1 MGKKGKAKA
10 AKVPEKGIYDCDPD
24 PAGERVPLS
33 ALLRDPGKAWEL
45 LRTRRLLQIL
55 LGVVLAGFLLRF
67 LNLGKYSLWLDE
79 ASTLTFARE
88 SLLEIWGTSAAGEFN
103 PPLFYWME
111 HLMISFGESEA
122 VLRFL
127 PALLGSLT
135 LVVMYLAAREVLD
148 RPSSL
153 IAVTLLAFSPFH
165 VFYSQEARAYAP
177 MLFFFSL
184 ALLFFLR
191 ATRRGGYGNWI
202 AFGAFSA
209 LAFWTHFYA
218 FVPVGVL
225 ILLAFVFRAR
235 VISKNLKEAA
245 APLLATGVFFLV
257 ALPLVVTTIQLFS
270 QRTGGGPT
278 FGVQGL
284 ELITDTLVWISSGI
298 NDIPGYSVFLTI
310 VLLAFFIVGVA
321 WFASRDRALAVLLVS
336 GFVLPLLVSVVLS
349 YRMPMDPRYLI
360 CLQPF
365 LFLGVAASF
374 PALCRRLRIRYLAVA
389 AVLLILLASLPLFAS
404 YYTTSPKTD
413 WRGFSGYLAGQTSTG
428 DLVVVLPGYILQ
440 PLGYYYQNET
450 DGTLLYG
457 VYTTG
462 ELENI
467 AASAGSHR
475 IYYVVTLDI
484 WSTDPTG
491 TVVQW
496 LETHTDMAQAVQ
508 YGPDL
513 FLLPSG

>member
-1 MGKKGKAKA
+1 MGKKGKGKGKGEKA
-10 AKVPEKGIYDCDPD
+10 PQEAFTDCDPD
-24 PAGERVPLS
+24 PKQPAVPPG

-45 LRTRRLLQIL
+45 LRTRRLLQVL

-67 LNLGKYSLWLDE
+67 LNLGTNSLWLDE
-79 ASTLTFARE
+79 ASTLGFARKG
-88 SLLEIWGTSAAGEFN
+88 LVEIWGTLAAGEFN

-111 HLMISFGESEA
+111 HLMLAFGESEA

-135 LVVMYLAAREVLD
+135 VVVMYLTAREVLD
-148 RPSSL
+148 RPSAL
-153 IAVTLLAFSPFH
+153 IAAALLAFSPFH
-165 VFYSQEARAYAP
+165 VYFSQEARAYAP
-177 MLFFFSL
+177 MLFFFSF

-202 AFGAFSA
+202 AFGAFGA

-218 FVPVGVL
+218 IVPVGVL
-225 ILLAFVFRAR
+225 VLLAFVFRAKA
-235 VISKNLKEAA
+235 ISGNLKEAA
-245 APLLATGVFFLV
+245 APVLASVVFFLL
-257 ALPLVVTTIQLFS
+257 ALPLVLITVQLFFL
-270 QRTGGGPT
+270 RTGGGPS
-278 FGVQGL
+278 FGIQGL
-284 ELITDTLVWISSGI
+284 ATFTETLVQISGF
-298 NDIPGYSVFLTI
+298 N
-310 VLLAFFIVGVA
+310 VLLAVVLLALFIMGVA
-321 WFASRDRALAVLLVS
+321 WFAPRDRALAVLILS
-336 GFVLPLLVSVVLS
+336 GLALPLLASVVLS
-349 YRMPMDPRYLI
+349 YRMPMMPRYLI
-360 CLQPF
+360 YLQPF

-413 WRGFSGYLAGQTSTG
+413 WRGFSGYLEGQTSTG